1 MPVFYRKDMMPMSQF
16 SELLKEYI
24 KKKDITIKALA
35 ERCGIDRTYLHKI
48 LKGERKVPS
57 VDFVENISLQLM
69 LSTEDKSRLMEL
81 YNISEMGEDVYN
93 RRKQVSKIIHD
104 MANTNME
111 EPDALT
117 FKTEVDIDSVPEISI
132 YTDKRELRKNLQV
145 LICSD
150 VHNGSDIQV
159 IAQPTEFLTNLLSIA
174 AEGSES
180 AINHLFFFDNTSGEK
195 NTAKYNL
202 DIFPFICHL
211 AQKHEKY
218 EAFYYY
224 EGASAYFNSTNI
236 MPNIMITN
244 NFLIRTD
251 SDYCEGVIYRSKP
264 MVEFYMRQFEK
275 FKTKCAKLLDHA
287 VDILEYVYFW
297 YDDNANFIG
306 VDFQPCTMLCLTEDI
321 YNAHALLP
329 ADAKKFV
336 KAKLTMGKKALSE
349 HKFVNLFSE
358 KGLAEFMTT
367 GEIFELPRNSY
378 TFPTLAER
386 KIMLQIM
393 ISLCENGMADYRI
406 IKNDYFEDI
415 YNAHALL
422 PADAK
427 KFVKAKLTMG
437 KKALSEHKFVNLFS
451 EKGLAEFMTT
461 GEIFELPRN
470 SYTFP
475 TLAERKIMLQIM
487 ISLCENGMADY
498 RIIKNDYFA
507 VSKNL
512 CINISDNTSL
522 NIIAR
527 NNCFSDFSYLK
538 ISETSLV
545 QAFWDYF
552 QHFID
557 SDAVCSHEE
566 TIEILRSYL

>member
-1 MPVFYRKDMMPMSQF
+1 
-16 SELLKEYI
+16 
-24 KKKDITIKALA
+24 
-35 ERCGIDRTYLHKI
+35 
-48 LKGERKVPS
+48 
-57 VDFVENISLQLM
+57 
-69 LSTEDKSRLMEL
+69 
-81 YNISEMGEDVYN
+81 
-93 RRKQVSKIIHD
+93 
-104 MANTNME
+104 
-111 EPDALT
+111 
-117 FKTEVDIDSVPEISI
+117 
-132 YTDKRELRKNLQV
+132 
-145 LICSD
+145 
-150 VHNGSDIQV
+150 
-159 IAQPTEFLTNLLSIA
+159 
-174 AEGSES
+174 
-180 AINHLFFFDNTSGEK
+180 
-195 NTAKYNL
+195 
-202 DIFPFICHL
+202 
-211 AQKHEKY
+211 
-218 EAFYYY
+218 
-224 EGASAYFNSTNI
+224 

-329 ADAKKFV
+329 ADAK
-336 KAKLTMGKKALSE
+336 E
-349 HKFVNLFSE
+349 
-358 KGLAEFMTT
+358 
-367 GEIFELPRNSY
+367 
-378 TFPTLAER
+378 
-386 KIMLQIM
+386 
-393 ISLCENGMADYRI
+393 
-406 IKNDYFEDI
+406 
-415 YNAHALL
+415 
-422 PADAK
+422 
-427 KFVKAKLTMG
+427 FVKAKLTMG

>member
-16 SELLKEYI
+16 SELLREYI

-35 ERCGIDRTYLHKI
+35 EKCGIDRTYLHKI

-111 EPDALT
+111 DPDALT

-180 AINHLFFFDNTSGEK
+180 AINHLFFFDNTSYEK

-321 YNAHALLP
+321 Y
-329 ADAKKFV
+329 
-336 KAKLTMGKKALSE
+336 
-349 HKFVNLFSE
+349 
-358 KGLAEFMTT
+358 
-367 GEIFELPRNSY
+367 I
-378 TFPTLAER
+378 
-386 KIMLQIM
+386 
-393 ISLCENGMADYRI
+393 
-406 IKNDYFEDI
+406 
-415 YNAHALL
+415 
-422 PADAK
+422 
-427 KFVKAKLTMG
+427 
-437 KKALSEHKFVNLFS
+437 NLFS

>member
-16 SELLKEYI
+16 SELLREYI

-35 ERCGIDRTYLHKI
+35 EKCGIDRTYLHKI

-111 EPDALT
+111 DPDALT

-195 NTAKYNL
+195 TTAKYNL

-297 YDDNANFIG
+297 YDDNA
-306 VDFQPCTMLCLTEDI
+306 
-321 YNAHALLP
+321 HALLP

-336 KAKLTMGKKALSE
+336 KS
-349 HKFVNLFSE
+349 
-358 KGLAEFMTT
+358 
-367 GEIFELPRNSY
+367 
-378 TFPTLAER
+378 
-386 KIMLQIM
+386 
-393 ISLCENGMADYRI
+393 
-406 IKNDYFEDI
+406 
-415 YNAHALL
+415 
-422 PADAK
+422 
-427 KFVKAKLTMG
+427 KLTMG

>member
-16 SELLKEYI
+16 SELLREYI

-35 ERCGIDRTYLHKI
+35 EKCGIDRTYLHKI

-211 AQKHEKY
+211 AQKHE
-218 EAFYYY
+218 
-224 EGASAYFNSTNI
+224 
-236 MPNIMITN
+236 
-244 NFLIRTD
+244 IRTD

-406 IKNDYFEDI
+406 IKNDYF
-415 YNAHALL
+415 
-422 PADAK
+422 
-427 KFVKAKLTMG
+427 
-437 KKALSEHKFVNLFS
+437 
-451 EKGLAEFMTT
+451 
-461 GEIFELPRN
+461 
-470 SYTFP
+470 
-475 TLAERKIMLQIM
+475 
-487 ISLCENGMADY
+487 
-498 RIIKNDYFA
+498 A

>member
-16 SELLKEYI
+16 SELLREYI

-35 ERCGIDRTYLHKI
+35 EKCGIDRTYLHKI

-111 EPDALT
+111 DPDALT

-306 VDFQPCTMLCLTEDI
+306 VDFSHAPCFVLQRIYTTPMHFCQLTQR
-321 YNAHALLP
+321 
-329 ADAKKFV
+329 
-336 KAKLTMGKKALSE
+336 
-349 HKFVNLFSE
+349 NL
-358 KGLAEFMTT
+358 
-367 GEIFELPRNSY
+367 
-378 TFPTLAER
+378 
-386 KIMLQIM
+386 
-393 ISLCENGMADYRI
+393 
-406 IKNDYFEDI
+406 
-415 YNAHALL
+415 
-422 PADAK
+422 
-427 KFVKAKLTMG
+427 
-437 KKALSEHKFVNLFS
+437 
-451 EKGLAEFMTT
+451 
-461 GEIFELPRN
+461 
-470 SYTFP
+470 
-475 TLAERKIMLQIM
+475 
-487 ISLCENGMADY
+487 
-498 RIIKNDYFA
+498 
-507 VSKNL
+507 
-512 CINISDNTSL
+512 
-522 NIIAR
+522 
-527 NNCFSDFSYLK
+527 
-538 ISETSLV
+538 
-545 QAFWDYF
+545 
-552 QHFID
+552 
-557 SDAVCSHEE
+557 
-566 TIEILRSYL
+566 

>member
-1 MPVFYRKDMMPMSQF
+1 
-16 SELLKEYI
+16 
-24 KKKDITIKALA
+24 
-35 ERCGIDRTYLHKI
+35 
-48 LKGERKVPS
+48 
-57 VDFVENISLQLM
+57 
-69 LSTEDKSRLMEL
+69 
-81 YNISEMGEDVYN
+81 
-93 RRKQVSKIIHD
+93 
-104 MANTNME
+104 
-111 EPDALT
+111 
-117 FKTEVDIDSVPEISI
+117 
-132 YTDKRELRKNLQV
+132 
-145 LICSD
+145 
-150 VHNGSDIQV
+150 
-159 IAQPTEFLTNLLSIA
+159 
-174 AEGSES
+174 
-180 AINHLFFFDNTSGEK
+180 
-195 NTAKYNL
+195 
-202 DIFPFICHL
+202 
-211 AQKHEKY
+211 
-218 EAFYYY
+218 
-224 EGASAYFNSTNI
+224 
-236 MPNIMITN
+236 
-244 NFLIRTD
+244 
-251 SDYCEGVIYRSKP
+251 
-264 MVEFYMRQFEK
+264 
-275 FKTKCAKLLDHA
+275 
-287 VDILEYVYFW
+287 
-297 YDDNANFIG
+297 
-306 VDFQPCTMLCLTEDI
+306 MLCLTEDI

-329 ADAKKFV
+329 
-336 KAKLTMGKKALSE
+336 T
-349 HKFVNLFSE
+349 
-358 KGLAEFMTT
+358 
-367 GEIFELPRNSY
+367 
-378 TFPTLAER
+378 
-386 KIMLQIM
+386 
-393 ISLCENGMADYRI
+393 
-406 IKNDYFEDI
+406 
-415 YNAHALL
+415 
-422 PADAK
+422 DAK

>member
-16 SELLKEYI
+16 SELLREYI

-35 ERCGIDRTYLHKI
+35 EKCGIDRTYLHKI

-180 AINHLFFFDNTSGEK
+180 AINHLFFFDNTS
-195 NTAKYNL
+195 
-202 DIFPFICHL
+202 
-211 AQKHEKY
+211 
-218 EAFYYY
+218 
-224 EGASAYFNSTNI
+224 GASAYFNSTNI

-406 IKNDYFEDI
+406 IKNDYF
-415 YNAHALL
+415 
-422 PADAK
+422 
-427 KFVKAKLTMG
+427 
-437 KKALSEHKFVNLFS
+437 
-451 EKGLAEFMTT
+451 
-461 GEIFELPRN
+461 
-470 SYTFP
+470 
-475 TLAERKIMLQIM
+475 
-487 ISLCENGMADY
+487 
-498 RIIKNDYFA
+498 A

>member
-35 ERCGIDRTYLHKI
+35 EKCGIDRTYLHKI

-57 VDFVENISLQLM
+57 VDFVENISLRLM

-111 EPDALT
+111 DPDALT

-180 AINHLFFFDNTSGEK
+180 TINHLFFFDNTSGEK

-329 ADAKKFV
+329 ADAK
-336 KAKLTMGKKALSE
+336 E
-349 HKFVNLFSE
+349 
-358 KGLAEFMTT
+358 
-367 GEIFELPRNSY
+367 
-378 TFPTLAER
+378 
-386 KIMLQIM
+386 
-393 ISLCENGMADYRI
+393 
-406 IKNDYFEDI
+406 
-415 YNAHALL
+415 
-422 PADAK
+422 
-427 KFVKAKLTMG
+427 
-437 KKALSEHKFVNLFS
+437 FVNLFS

>member
-16 SELLKEYI
+16 SELLREYI

-35 ERCGIDRTYLHKI
+35 EKCGIDRTYLHKI

-111 EPDALT
+111 DPDALT

-195 NTAKYNL
+195 TTAKYNL

-211 AQKHEKY
+211 AQRHEKY

-406 IKNDYFEDI
+406 IKNDYF
-415 YNAHALL
+415 
-422 PADAK
+422 
-427 KFVKAKLTMG
+427 
-437 KKALSEHKFVNLFS
+437 
-451 EKGLAEFMTT
+451 
-461 GEIFELPRN
+461 
-470 SYTFP
+470 
-475 TLAERKIMLQIM
+475 
-487 ISLCENGMADY
+487 
-498 RIIKNDYFA
+498 A

>member
-35 ERCGIDRTYLHKI
+35 EKCGIDRTYLHKI

-111 EPDALT
+111 DPDALT

-145 LICSD
+145 LIC
-150 VHNGSDIQV
+150 
-159 IAQPTEFLTNLLSIA
+159 
-174 AEGSES
+174 SES

-406 IKNDYFEDI
+406 IKNDYF
-415 YNAHALL
+415 
-422 PADAK
+422 
-427 KFVKAKLTMG
+427 
-437 KKALSEHKFVNLFS
+437 
-451 EKGLAEFMTT
+451 
-461 GEIFELPRN
+461 
-470 SYTFP
+470 
-475 TLAERKIMLQIM
+475 
-487 ISLCENGMADY
+487 
-498 RIIKNDYFA
+498 A

>member
-1 MPVFYRKDMMPMSQF
+1 M
-16 SELLKEYI
+16 
-24 KKKDITIKALA
+24 
-35 ERCGIDRTYLHKI
+35 
-48 LKGERKVPS
+48 
-57 VDFVENISLQLM
+57 N
-69 LSTEDKSRLMEL
+69 
-81 YNISEMGEDVYN
+81 
-93 RRKQVSKIIHD
+93 
-104 MANTNME
+104 
-111 EPDALT
+111 
-117 FKTEVDIDSVPEISI
+117 
-132 YTDKRELRKNLQV
+132 
-145 LICSD
+145 
-150 VHNGSDIQV
+150 
-159 IAQPTEFLTNLLSIA
+159 
-174 AEGSES
+174 
-180 AINHLFFFDNTSGEK
+180 
-195 NTAKYNL
+195 
-202 DIFPFICHL
+202 
-211 AQKHEKY
+211 
-218 EAFYYY
+218 
-224 EGASAYFNSTNI
+224 
-236 MPNIMITN
+236 
-244 NFLIRTD
+244 
-251 SDYCEGVIYRSKP
+251 
-264 MVEFYMRQFEK
+264 
-275 FKTKCAKLLDHA
+275 
-287 VDILEYVYFW
+287 ILEYVYFW

-329 ADAKKFV
+329 ADAKEFV

-406 IKNDYFEDI
+406 IKD
-415 YNAHALL
+415 
-422 PADAK
+422 
-427 KFVKAKLTMG
+427 
-437 KKALSEHKFVNLFS
+437 
-451 EKGLAEFMTT
+451 
-461 GEIFELPRN
+461 
-470 SYTFP
+470 
-475 TLAERKIMLQIM
+475 
-487 ISLCENGMADY
+487 
-498 RIIKNDYFA
+498 DYFA

-522 NIIAR
+522 NIVAR

>member
-35 ERCGIDRTYLHKI
+35 EKCGIDRTYLHKI

-111 EPDALT
+111 DPDALT

-264 MVEFYMRQFEK
+264 
-275 FKTKCAKLLDHA
+275 
-287 VDILEYVYFW
+287 
-297 YDDNANFIG
+297 
-306 VDFQPCTMLCLTEDI
+306 
-321 YNAHALLP
+321 
-329 ADAKKFV
+329 
-336 KAKLTMGKKALSE
+336 
-349 HKFVNLFSE
+349 
-358 KGLAEFMTT
+358 
-367 GEIFELPRNSY
+367 
-378 TFPTLAER
+378 
-386 KIMLQIM
+386 
-393 ISLCENGMADYRI
+393 
-406 IKNDYFEDI
+406 
-415 YNAHALL
+415 
-422 PADAK
+422 
-427 KFVKAKLTMG
+427 
-437 KKALSEHKFVNLFS
+437 
-451 EKGLAEFMTT
+451 
-461 GEIFELPRN
+461 
-470 SYTFP
+470 

-566 TIEILRSYL
+566 TIKILRSYL

>member
-1 MPVFYRKDMMPMSQF
+1 M
-16 SELLKEYI
+16 
-24 KKKDITIKALA
+24 
-35 ERCGIDRTYLHKI
+35 
-48 LKGERKVPS
+48 
-57 VDFVENISLQLM
+57 
-69 LSTEDKSRLMEL
+69 
-81 YNISEMGEDVYN
+81 
-93 RRKQVSKIIHD
+93 
-104 MANTNME
+104 
-111 EPDALT
+111 
-117 FKTEVDIDSVPEISI
+117 PEISI

-180 AINHLFFFDNTSGEK
+180 TINHLFFFDNTSYEK

-264 MVEFYMRQFEK
+264 MVEFYMWQFEK

-287 VDILEYVYFW
+287 VNILEYVYFW

-329 ADAKKFV
+329 ADAK
-336 KAKLTMGKKALSE
+336 E
-349 HKFVNLFSE
+349 
-358 KGLAEFMTT
+358 
-367 GEIFELPRNSY
+367 
-378 TFPTLAER
+378 
-386 KIMLQIM
+386 
-393 ISLCENGMADYRI
+393 
-406 IKNDYFEDI
+406 
-415 YNAHALL
+415 
-422 PADAK
+422 
-427 KFVKAKLTMG
+427 FVKAKLTMG